1 MRRMIMMTALTL
13 AAVSIVG
20 CTCTPAGQTNGTIHP
35 EARTI
40 IPYTPN
46 RASQDYMC
54 SGCGA
59 VRIEKFMPQSVQ
71 LNQPFDY
78 TIVVR
83 NLTNQPLSNV
93 IVRDRL
99 PEGFEYTSSVPEG
112 ETRDGVLSWQIDT
125 LDPQATQR
133 LVVNGSATE
142 QGVLRTCADVSYVM
156 LTCTETQVVQPSLA
170 VTKTAPASVLLC
182 DPIPMTFTVTNNGT
196 GIATNIQLTDTLPEN
211 LTTQDGRNVINLPL
225 GNLNPQQSASRTV
238 TVKAARTGRYTN
250 QVSVTADGDLTAESE
265 EVTTEVTQ
273 PVLALE
279 KKGRESEYLGREV
292 RYDIT
297 VTNRGNAAAANTVIT
312 DTLPVG
318 VTDVRANQNG
328 ALSGNTVTWQIG
340 SLAPNAAKTV
350 SLTYVPANEGTY
362 RNTARATAV
371 CAEAVSAT
379 SEIAI
384 SGIPAILLEVVDVSD
399 PIAVGQN
406 ETYVI
411 TVTNQGTAADTNI
424 RVTATLEDTMEF
436 VSAAGATN
444 GALDGD
450 KVVFEPLQSLAP
462 KAKATWRVVV
472 KALEPAD
479 ARFMVLMNSS
489 QLGRDVGETE
499 ATNFYE

>member
-1 MRRMIMMTALTL
+1 MRRMIEL
-13 AAVSIVG
+13 AACLMVVAVVAG
-20 CTCTPAGQTNGTIHP
+20 CTCTPGGQTNGTVHP
-35 EARTI
+35 EARTVV
-40 IPYTPN
+40 PYAPN
-46 RASQDYMC
+46 RAAQDYLC
-54 SGCGA
+54 PGCGA
-59 VRIEKFMPQSVQ
+59 VRIEKLMPQSVQ
-71 LNQPFDY
+71 VNQPFDY
-78 TIVVR
+78 TIAVQ
-83 NLTNQPLSNV
+83 NLTDQPLGNV
-93 IVRDRL
+93 VVRDRL
-99 PEGFEYTSSVPEG
+99 PEGFEYAGSSPEG
-112 ETRDGVLSWQIDT
+112 ELKDEILTWQIDT
-125 LDPQATQR
+125 LDPRATRQ
-133 LVVNGSATE
+133 LVVSGSATR
-142 QGVLRTCADVSYVM
+142 QGVLQTCADASYTL
-156 LTCTETQVVQPSLA
+156 LTCAQTEVVQPSLA

-182 DPIPMTFTVTNNGT
+182 DPIQMTFTVTNNGT
-196 GIATNIQLTDTLPEN
+196 GTATNVRLTDTLPKN
-211 LTTQDGRNVINLPL
+211 LATQDGQTVINLPL

-238 TVKAARTGRYTN
+238 TVKASGTGRYTN
-250 QVSVTADGDLTAESE
+250 QVRVVADGDLKAESE

-273 PVLALE
+273 PVLAIE
-279 KKGRESEYLGREV
+279 KTGRDSEYLGREV

-297 VTNRGNAAAANTVIT
+297 VTNKGTAAAANTVIT

-318 VTDVRANQNG
+318 VTDIRANQNG
-328 ALSGNTVTWQIG
+328 VLSGNTVTWQIG
-340 SLAPNAAKTV
+340 SLAPNASRTV

-371 CAEAVSAT
+371 CADAVSAT

-384 SGIPAILLEVVDVSD
+384 RGIPAILLEVVDISD

-406 ETYVI
+406 ETYLI

-444 GALDGD
+444 GTLEGD